1 MEWFLQHLT
10 SMSPMS
16 VYGFIGGILLLC
28 GLGLPI
34 PEDISLIAGG
44 YMAHLAV
51 VNVHWM
57 FVLCLAAVLIG
68 DTTGFFFGR
77 FLGNTAMQSRFVH
90 RFFPKR
96 KQFRVRAYFRRYGA
110 KMIFIGRFLPG
121 LRMSIFVAAGVLK
134 VPFSLF
140 ILYDG
145 LAALASVPF
154 LVYLAWF
161 FGDRIDSVVQWTRRS
176 EYGILAVVG
185 VGVVF
190 GGIKIVRARRDRA
203 RRRALLAGPSDP
215 PVAVVSSGKPDLHA

>member
-1 MEWFLQHLT
+1 MEWFLEHLT
-10 SMSPMS
+10 SLSPMS

-44 YMAHLAV
+44 YMAHLGV

-57 FVLCLAAVLIG
+57 FILCLTAVLVG

-96 KQFRVRAYFRRYGA
+96 KQLRVRAYFRRYGA

-140 ILYDG
+140 FLYDG
-145 LAALASVPF
+145 LAALASVPL
-154 LVYLAWF
+154 LVYLAWI
-161 FGDRIDSVVQWTRRS
+161 FGDRIDSVIQWTRRS
-176 EYGILAVVG
+176 EYGILAMVAVLLVIGG
-185 VGVVF
+185 V
-190 GGIKIVRARRDRA
+190 KIFRARRARA
-203 RRRALLAGPSDP
+203 RRLDVLETGPDAPAPVVPSGESDLNP
-215 PVAVVSSGKPDLHA
+215 